1 MAPQA
6 REHLHPG
13 ANRQPVF
20 MAHGELDPVVPF
32 VAGEHSAEVLRGL
45 GFPLDWRAYE
55 MGHAVCA
62 AEIRDLGDWL
72 DQRLASGWRMRH
84 DARTR
89 DEPWLPDFCRLPRLV
104 RMFGVAELAVLV
116 VAFAPDG
123 GAEWNTGGF
132 VSASGFA
139 LWLAMTISVLLC
151 AARVPLSR
159 LPVALGS
166 IVAVAAASLVA
177 LAGAAMLFQVD

>member
-1 MAPQA
+1 LAAGLRRAIPLAGLVALSTYLPTAPQA

-72 DQRLASGWRMRH
+72 DQRFASG
-84 DARTR
+84 
-89 DEPWLPDFCRLPRLV
+89 
-104 RMFGVAELAVLV
+104 
-116 VAFAPDG
+116 
-123 GAEWNTGGF
+123 
-132 VSASGFA
+132 
-139 LWLAMTISVLLC
+139 
-151 AARVPLSR
+151 
-159 LPVALGS
+159 
-166 IVAVAAASLVA
+166 
-177 LAGAAMLFQVD
+177 